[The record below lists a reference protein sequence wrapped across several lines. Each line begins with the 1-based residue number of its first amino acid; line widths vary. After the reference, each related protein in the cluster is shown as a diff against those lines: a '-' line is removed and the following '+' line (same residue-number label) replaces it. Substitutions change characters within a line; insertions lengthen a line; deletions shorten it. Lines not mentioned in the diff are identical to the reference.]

1 LSNARLVLSHS
12 HFKVREQNAIGIV
25 RATLE
30 ALRRKAQVM
39 QKLVWKQRSHSL
51 DAPEGPLVDHLAQFE
66 SLLVKQGYPSETI
79 RRFLLLVADFSRWL
93 KAQPL
98 TVKHVT
104 HATAERYLRYRLH
117 HRRRRKGNA
126 PALRK
131 FVQMLQHH
139 GVVELEAHVSQ
150 TVVERLISDYSSY
163 LHQERGLAATTVRKY
178 VRAARSF
185 VIHQRITSVRGL
197 FGLSAQQVIRFVQ
210 SEGPGGCSAPRAQH
224 MAIGLRS
231 FLRYARYRGFFKP
244 DLAAAIPRVAGWS
257 MTSIPKAIS
266 PKDAQ
271 RVLASC
277 DRSAVGR
284 RDYAMLLLLARLGLR
299 AGEIASLTLDDID
312 WHVGT
317 LTVHGK
323 GSQESPLPLL
333 EPIGKAIAAYL
344 KCGRPHCNSRR
355 VFLRMH
361 APIRGFKT
369 EKPVTTAVGRAM
381 QRAGIDSPHRGAH
394 QFRHALA
401 THMLRR
407 GSSLAEI
414 GEVLRHKDPDTTR
427 IYAKVDLTSLRVLAT
442 PWPRT

>member
-1 LSNARLVLSHS
+1 MDTSC
-12 HFKVREQNAIGIV
+12 
-25 RATLE
+25 
-30 ALRRKAQVM
+30 RKT
-39 QKLVWKQRSHSL
+39 RSHSL
-51 DAPEGPLVDHLAQFE
+51 DGPEGPLVDYLARFE
-66 SLLVKQGYPSETI
+66 SLLLEQGYPPETI
-79 RRFLLLVADFSRWL
+79 RRFLLLIADFSVWL
-93 KAQPL
+93 KGQQLPV
-98 TVKHVT
+98 TQVT
-104 HATAERYLRYRLH
+104 HASAQRYLRYRS
-117 HRRRRKGNA
+117 RYRCRRKGNA
-126 PALRK
+126 HALQR

-139 GVVELEAHVSQ
+139 GVVEQDTPVAQS
-150 TVVERLISDYSSY
+150 TVEHLVSDYASY
-163 LHQERGLAATTVRKY
+163 LHQERGLAVTTVKKY
-178 VRAARSF
+178 LAAARSF
-185 VIHQRITSVRGL
+185 LIQQRIRSVRAL
-197 FGLSAQQVIRFVQ
+197 SSLSAQRVIRFVQ
-210 SEGPGGCSAPRAQH
+210 SKRAGRSSAPRVQH

-231 FLRYARYRGFFKP
+231 FLRYARYCGYFKP

-257 MTSIPKAIS
+257 MTSIPKAIP

-277 DRSAVGR
+277 DRRGAVGR

-299 AGEIASLTLDDID
+299 AGEVASLTLDDID
-312 WHVGT
+312 WHDGT

-344 KCGRPHCNSRR
+344 KRGRPLCKSRR

-369 EKPVTTAVGRAM
+369 EKPVSTAVGRAM

-401 THMLRR
+401 THMLRKR
-407 GSSLAEI
+407 SSLAEI
-414 GEVLRHKDPDTTR
+414 GEILRHKDPDTTR
-427 IYAKVDLTSLRVLAT
+427 IYAKVDLTSLRALAT

>member
-12 HFKVREQNAIGIV
+12 HFKAREQDAIGIV
-25 RATLE
+25 RASLE

-66 SLLVKQGYPSETI
+66 SLLGKQGYPSETI

-131 FVQMLQHH
+131 FVQILQHH

-185 VIHQRITSVRGL
+185 VIHPFNIALWMGHESVQTTQIYLDANLELKEKVLAKVRPHNSKVG
-197 FGLSAQQVIRFVQ
+197 
-210 SEGPGGCSAPRAQH
+210 
-224 MAIGLRS
+224 
-231 FLRYARYRGFFKP
+231 RYRPGSKLTAF
-244 DLAAAIPRVAGWS
+244 
-257 MTSIPKAIS
+257 
-266 PKDAQ
+266 
-271 RVLASC
+271 LAS
-277 DRSAVGR
+277 
-284 RDYAMLLLLARLGLR
+284 L
-299 AGEIASLTLDDID
+299 
-312 WHVGT
+312 
-317 LTVHGK
+317 
-323 GSQESPLPLL
+323 
-333 EPIGKAIAAYL
+333 
-344 KCGRPHCNSRR
+344 
-355 VFLRMH
+355 
-361 APIRGFKT
+361 
-369 EKPVTTAVGRAM
+369 
-381 QRAGIDSPHRGAH
+381 
-394 QFRHALA
+394 
-401 THMLRR
+401 
-407 GSSLAEI
+407 
-414 GEVLRHKDPDTTR
+414 
-427 IYAKVDLTSLRVLAT
+427 
-442 PWPRT
+442 

>member
-1 LSNARLVLSHS
+1 MVQSC
-12 HFKVREQNAIGIV
+12 
-25 RATLE
+25 
-30 ALRRKAQVM
+30 RKT
-39 QKLVWKQRSHSL
+39 RSHAL
-51 DAPEGPLVDHLAQFE
+51 DSPDGPLVDYLSQFE
-66 SLLVKQGYPSETI
+66 SLLVEQGYPSDTI
-79 RRFLLLVADFSRWL
+79 RRFLLLIADFSVWL
-93 KAQPL
+93 KAEQMS
-98 TVKHVT
+98 VNQVT
-104 HATAERYLRYRLH
+104 HAISQSYLRYRS
-117 HRRRRKGNA
+117 RSRCRRKGNA
-126 PALRK
+126 YALQR

-139 GVVELEAHVSQ
+139 GVVEQETPVAQSTVEHV
-150 TVVERLISDYSSY
+150 VSDYSSY
-163 LHQERGLAATTVRKY
+163 LYQERGLAVTTVKKY
-178 VRAARSF
+178 VRVARSF
-185 VIHQRITSVRGL
+185 LIQQRITNVRAL
-197 FGLSAQQVIRFVQ
+197 SSLSAQRVIRFIQ
-210 SEGPGGCSAPRAQH
+210 SKGAGRSGAPRVQH

-231 FLRYARYRGFFKP
+231 FLRYARYCGYFKP

-257 MTSIPKAIS
+257 MTSIPKAIRS
-266 PKDAQ
+266 KDAQ

-277 DRSAVGR
+277 DRRSAVGR

-299 AGEIASLTLDDID
+299 AGEVASLTLDDID
-312 WHVGT
+312 WHAGT

-344 KCGRPHCNSRR
+344 KRGRPHCKSRR

-369 EKPVTTAVGRAM
+369 EKPVSAAVGRAM

-401 THMLRR
+401 THMLRQ

-414 GEVLRHKDPDTTR
+414 GEILRHKDPDTTR

>member
-1 LSNARLVLSHS
+1 MDKSCP
-12 HFKVREQNAIGIV
+12 K
-25 RATLE
+25 T
-30 ALRRKAQVM
+30 
-39 QKLVWKQRSHSL
+39 RSHSL
-51 DAPEGPLVDHLAQFE
+51 DAPEGPLVDYLAQFE
-66 SLLVKQGYPSETI
+66 SLLVEQGYPSETI
-79 RRFLLLVADFSRWL
+79 RRFLLLIADFSVWL
-93 KAQPL
+93 KARQLP
-98 TVKHVT
+98 VKQVT
-104 HATAERYLRYRLH
+104 DASTQRYLRYRSR
-117 HRRRRKGNA
+117 HRCRRKGNA
-126 PALRK
+126 PALRG

-139 GVVELEAHVSQ
+139 GVVEQETPVAQSA
-150 TVVERLISDYSSY
+150 VEHLVSDYSSY
-163 LHQERGLAATTVRKY
+163 LRQERGLAVTTVKKY
-178 VRAARSF
+178 VRAAGSF
-185 VIHQRITSVRGL
+185 LIQQRITTVRAL
-197 FGLSAQQVIRFVQ
+197 SSLSAQRVIRFVQ
-210 SEGPGGCSAPRAQH
+210 SKAAGRSSAPRAQH

-231 FLRYARYRGFFKP
+231 FLRYARYCGYFKP
-244 DLAAAIPRVAGWS
+244 DLAAVIPRVAGWS
-257 MTSIPKAIS
+257 MTSIPKAIP

-277 DRSAVGR
+277 DRRSAVGR

-299 AGEIASLTLDDID
+299 AGEVASLTLDDID
-312 WHVGT
+312 WHAGT

-344 KCGRPHCNSRR
+344 KRGRPSCKSRR

-369 EKPVTTAVGRAM
+369 EKPVSTAVGRAM

-414 GEVLRHKDPDTTR
+414 GEILRHKDPDTTR
-427 IYAKVDLTSLRVLAT
+427 IYAKVDLTSLRALAT

>member
-1 LSNARLVLSHS
+1 MEKSC
-12 HFKVREQNAIGIV
+12 
-25 RATLE
+25 
-30 ALRRKAQVM
+30 RKT
-39 QKLVWKQRSHSL
+39 RSHAL
-51 DAPEGPLVDHLAQFE
+51 DAPEGPLVDYLAQFE
-66 SLLVKQGYPSETI
+66 SLLVEQGYPSDTI
-79 RRFLLLVADFSRWL
+79 RRFLLLIADFSVWL
-93 KAQPL
+93 KAQQLP
-98 TVKHVT
+98 VKQVT
-104 HATAERYLRYRLH
+104 HASAQRYLRYRSR
-117 HRRRRKGNA
+117 HRCRRKGNA
-126 PALRK
+126 HALQRL
-131 FVQMLQHH
+131 VQMLQHH
-139 GVVELEAHVSQ
+139 GVVEQETPVAQS
-150 TVVERLISDYSSY
+150 TVEHLVSDYSSY
-163 LHQERGLAATTVRKY
+163 LHQERGLAVTTVKKY

-185 VIHQRITSVRGL
+185 LIQQRITNVRAL
-197 FGLSAQQVIRFVQ
+197 SSLSAQRVIRFVQ
-210 SEGPGGCSAPRAQH
+210 SKGAGRSSAPRAQD

-231 FLRYARYRGFFKP
+231 FLRYARYCGYFKP

-257 MTSIPKAIS
+257 MTSIPKAIP

-271 RVLASC
+271 RVLTSC
-277 DRSAVGR
+277 DRRSAVGR

-299 AGEIASLTLDDID
+299 AGEVASLALDDID
-312 WHVGT
+312 WHAGT

-344 KCGRPHCNSRR
+344 KRGRPHCKSRR

-369 EKPVTTAVGRAM
+369 EKPVSTAVGRAM

-401 THMLRR
+401 THMLRQ

-414 GEVLRHKDPDTTR
+414 GEILRHKDPDTTR